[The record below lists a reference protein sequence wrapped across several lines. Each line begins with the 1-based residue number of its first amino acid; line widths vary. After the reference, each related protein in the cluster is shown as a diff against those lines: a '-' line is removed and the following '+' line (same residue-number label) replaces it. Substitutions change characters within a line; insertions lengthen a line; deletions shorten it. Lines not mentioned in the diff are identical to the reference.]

1 VLALNQFYEIIFL
14 KWVPNQFSD
23 SILYVVF
30 FVGEQNCSLK
40 ERYENNFI
48 IILYML
54 SKFAHPIGHD
64 EEYKNEFIR
73 EPPAVQLPLLSY
85 REYVKNKFVLAKFK
99 LPELKNIARSYKLPI

>member
-1 VLALNQFYEIIFL
+1 
-14 KWVPNQFSD
+14 
-23 SILYVVF
+23 
-30 FVGEQNCSLK
+30 
-40 ERYENNFI
+40 
-48 IILYML
+48 ML